1 MLLRCVAKIKGQSEK
16 LIRKNNMMGINNLT
30 EGQRLVGLTC
40 STKVMKFKQACADAI
55 DILLELED
63 KTKKEIDIFLERNR
77 SPFAIY
83 EKRPKII
90 NAEKFID
97 LFIEIISAVNNRDI
111 ELSDEVDY
119 FLRNR
124 HIVFFKDIGNHP
136 YYLVIKDLKD
146 CCVDLSYYNET
157 GLTLFLGSLNG
168 MAVFIG
174 GEENINN
181 RLIRSVR

>member
-1 MLLRCVAKIKGQSEK
+1 MM
-16 LIRKNNMMGINNLT
+16 KNNTLT
-30 EGQRLVGLTC
+30 EGQRLVGLT
-40 STKVMKFKQACADAI
+40 SNDKLIKYKLACANAI

-83 EKRPKII
+83 EKRPKLI

-97 LFIEIISAVNNRDI
+97 LFIKIISAVGNRDI
-111 ELSDEVDY
+111 DLSDEIDY
-119 FLRNR
+119 FLCHR
-124 HIVFFKDIGNHP
+124 HIAFFIDIGNHP

-146 CCVDLSYYNET
+146 CRVNLEYYNET

-174 GEENINN
+174 GQETING
-181 RLIRSVR
+181 RLFD

>member
-1 MLLRCVAKIKGQSEK
+1 MM
-16 LIRKNNMMGINNLT
+16 KNNTLT
-30 EGQRLVGLTC
+30 EGQRLVGLTFND
-40 STKVMKFKQACADAI
+40 KIIKYKLACANAI

-97 LFIEIISAVNNRDI
+97 LFIKIISAVGNRDI
-111 ELSDEVDY
+111 DLSYEIDY
-119 FLRNR
+119 FLCHR
-124 HIVFFKDIGNHP
+124 HIAFFRDIGNHP

-146 CCVDLSYYNET
+146 CRVNLEYYNET

-174 GEENINN
+174 GQETING
-181 RLIRSVR
+181 RLFDRVI